1 MQFNRL
7 HKVVSARACEYIFIL
22 RQSYVLIKNE
32 FITSCFPKKNFF
44 TNIEAELTQKLGELA
59 VTKTNAMLNA

>member
-22 RQSYVLIKNE
+22 RQSYFLIKTE
-32 FITSCFPKKNFF
+32 FITSSFPKKNFF
-44 TNIEAELTQKLGELA
+44 TNIEVELS
-59 VTKTNAMLNA
+59 